1 MSFRMRQL
9 MVQAYWAERLGWEM
23 GLVHAFM
30 LDMFERLY
38 AVSDFL
44 RVMTELCA
52 WGSRSHR

>member
-1 MSFRMRQL
+1 

-38 AVSDFL
+38 AVS
-44 RVMTELCA
+44 ELSPLHDTA
-52 WGSRSHR
+52 RG